1 MATSITL
8 EKGKIYKLKTSST
21 LFKRDYMIFS
31 PKRTLHL
38 SNIYHL
44 FEETFFIIDLEGGFS
59 IDNEIGIWFSDE
71 VVPMEV
77 CDWFEVGQVLKNTK

>member
-1 MATSITL
+1 
-8 EKGKIYKLKTSST
+8 
-21 LFKRDYMIFS
+21 MIFS

-77 CDWFEVGQVLKNTK
+77 CDWFEVGQVLKNTKYKFNLRTKELINTIQNEEELEEI